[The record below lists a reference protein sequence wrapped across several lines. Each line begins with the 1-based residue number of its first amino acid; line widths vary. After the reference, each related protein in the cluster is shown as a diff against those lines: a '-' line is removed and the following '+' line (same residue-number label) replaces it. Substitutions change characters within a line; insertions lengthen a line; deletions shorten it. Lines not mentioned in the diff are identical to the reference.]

1 MKSSR
6 FYSLTRRRWTKFLR
20 VDARSIFWLCSSML
34 RMGNSCDFTSESEVL
49 IGSSA
54 LSSIDDWVL
63 IGYILVGLRLS
74 GELTKLTDFSF

>member
-1 MKSSR
+1 
-6 FYSLTRRRWTKFLR
+6 
-20 VDARSIFWLCSSML
+20 ML

-74 GELTKLTDFSF
+74 GELTKLTDFSFWIDMFGCELLPVSFFFRRRLGRMPFAL